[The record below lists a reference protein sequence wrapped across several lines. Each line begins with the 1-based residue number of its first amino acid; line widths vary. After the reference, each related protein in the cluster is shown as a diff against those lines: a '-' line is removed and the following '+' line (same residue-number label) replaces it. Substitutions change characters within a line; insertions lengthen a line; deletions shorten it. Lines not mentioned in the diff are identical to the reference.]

1 MGSSSC
7 ARGERV
13 STLIMRNR
21 KPLTGQAL
29 VEIIIMFP
37 LFILIT
43 VMIAWF
49 SRIILARVQLVT
61 AARYGTDLI
70 IYCPKFSADDVKQEI
85 TNMLCDKN
93 IEGRRL
99 IKERIKK
106 IDVVI
111 NRFPEIT
118 AANACNVTLITDK
131 KTCSVDI
138 WYEIKLSPW
147 LKTITGDEGVIVSAR
162 SEVLAGTGAKH

>member
-1 MGSSSC
+1 MINCVKTGLNFRLRS
-7 ARGERV
+7 GQE
-13 STLIMRNR
+13 
-21 KPLTGQAL
+21 PLLQKGQAL

-37 LFILIT
+37 LFILIV

-49 SRIILARVQLVT
+49 SRIVLARVQLVT

-70 IYCPKFSADDVKQEI
+70 IYCPKFSADDVKKEI

-106 IDVVI
+106 MDVVI

-118 AANACNVTLITDK
+118 AANACNVALITDK

-147 LKTITGDEGVIVSAR
+147 LKKITGDEGVIVSAR

>member
-1 MGSSSC
+1 MG
-7 ARGERV
+7 
-13 STLIMRNR
+13 TFLFFR
-21 KPLTGQAL
+21 KRKLDRKIETSPFSGQAL

-49 SRIILARVQLVT
+49 SRIVLARAQLIT

-70 IYCPKFSADDVKQEI
+70 VNCPQFTENDVKQEL
-85 TNMLCDKN
+85 TNMLCDKK

-99 IKERIKK
+99 IKDRIKK
-106 IDVVI
+106 MEVVI

-118 AANACNVTLITDK
+118 AANACNVALITDK
-131 KTCSVDI
+131 KTSSVDI

-147 LKTITGDEGVIVSAR
+147 LKQITGDEGVIVSAR